1 MADGVQPDQSPERRR
16 QSAELEQVQL
26 RNELLKIEL
35 ASHGRRKPWYSVPLQ
50 MVPMVTAIV
59 AFGGFTTGIVQYT
72 REQNKN
78 RETAEREFMKPWLAS
93 QRETYGL
100 ALTAAATIPNTEDS
114 NAKQQAVRDFW
125 RLYQGAMILV
135 ETETVK
141 DAMVRYGYCL
151 DGIDKCDKNEM
162 NTRCHDL
169 ASAMAE
175 SMAATAGMTYREFAS
190 KQFKYSPGTRLAPNS
205 PQRIRLPDS
214 APKNPEKSGG
224 KSN

>member
-1 MADGVQPDQSPERRR
+1 MDDGVQPDQSLERMR
-16 QSAELEQVQL
+16 QLAELEQDQL

-59 AFGGFTTGIVQYT
+59 AFGGFTGGIFQYS
-72 REQNKN
+72 REQTKN
-78 RETAEREFMKPWLAS
+78 RETTEREFMKPWLES
-93 QRETYGL
+93 QRETYRQ
-100 ALTAAATIPNTEDS
+100 ALTAAATIANTDDS

-141 DAMVRYGYCL
+141 DAMIRYGYCL
-151 DGIDKCDKNEM
+151 EGIDKCDKYEM

-190 KQFKYSPGTRLAPNS
+190 KQFKYSPGTRVAPSS

-214 APKNPEKSGG
+214 SPASHEKSGG
-224 KSN
+224 K